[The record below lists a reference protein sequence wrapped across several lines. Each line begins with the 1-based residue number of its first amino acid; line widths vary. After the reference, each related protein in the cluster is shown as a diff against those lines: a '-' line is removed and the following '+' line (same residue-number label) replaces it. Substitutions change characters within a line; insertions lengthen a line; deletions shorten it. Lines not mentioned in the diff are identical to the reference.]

1 MNDTTIGAEARPFE
15 GIKVIDLTHVLAGP
29 FCAYQLAVLGADVI
43 KVEPPGEPDQVRAS
57 GTDTALNRAGMGTNY
72 LGQAANK
79 RSITLDLKKDAGR
92 DVLRRMVAGADV
104 LLENYR
110 SGAMAGLGLGY
121 EDLKAVNPSLVYCS
135 MTGYGQDGPM
145 GPYTAYDGAVQA
157 ASGLMSVSGTP
168 EVTPLKVGAPVV
180 DYASGAM
187 AAFAVASALFQRARS
202 GLGQYIDCSM
212 LDTALLML
220 TSTVTAYLYDGKLLS
235 VPRGNDLPSA
245 NGCCYQTK
253 DGLLMLA
260 ANNHRQH
267 ERLWTALGRPDLA
280 ALSSYEEI
288 AAIEDTMKAEL
299 TRVFLTRAAGEW
311 EETLKRHRSTGGAGA
326 HHPRDPGARTARPPG
341 RALSPLRHRPRRR
354 QPGDRAGGGL
364 QLRPRRPPRR
374 HARRPPSAS
383 TPTRCWANSA
393 TVPDEIE
400 SLRRAGVV

>member
-1 MNDTTIGAEARPFE
+1 MCIRTVTG
-15 GIKVIDLTHVLAGP
+15 GL
-29 FCAYQLAVLGADVI
+29 
-43 KVEPPGEPDQVRAS
+43 
-57 GTDTALNRAGMGTNY
+57 

-79 RSITLDLKKDAGR
+79 RSMTLDLKKDEGR
-92 DVLRRMVAGADV
+92 QVLRRMVAGADV

-110 SGAMAGLGLGY
+110 SGAMAALDLGY

-145 GPYTAYDGAVQA
+145 GQYTAYDGVIQA

-168 EVTPLKVGAPVV
+168 ELTPLKVGAPVV
-180 DYASGAM
+180 DYASGTM

-202 GLGQYIDCSM
+202 GLGQYIDFSM

-267 ERLWTALGRPDLA
+267 ERLWTALERPDLA
-280 ALSSYEEI
+280 AQSSYEEI
-288 AAIEDTMKAEL
+288 EAIEDTMKAEL
-299 TRVFLTRAAGEW
+299 TRVFLTRTAADW
-311 EETLKRHRSTGGAGA
+311 EETLNGIGV
-326 HHPRDPGARTARPPG
+326 P
-341 RALSPLRHRPRRR
+341 
-354 QPGDRAGGGL
+354 
-364 QLRPRRPPRR
+364 
-374 HARRPPSAS
+374 ARRPLRGVRRRCPGKSLLLGLAEENYS
-383 TPTRCWANSA
+383 WHKKERDDPKRSPVLLHLLDLRSHTELNRSPTSDLPRHS
-393 TVPDEIE
+393 P
-400 SLRRAGVV
+400 

>member
-1 MNDTTIGAEARPFE
+1 MNDTVIGPDARPFE
-15 GIKVIDLTHVLAGP
+15 GIKAIDLTHVLAGP

-57 GTDTALNRAGMGTNY
+57 GTDKVLNRAGMGTNY

-79 RSITLDLKKDAGR
+79 RSITLDLKKDEGCQI
-92 DVLRRMVAGADV
+92 LRRMVAGADV

-110 SGAMAGLGLGY
+110 SGAMARLGLGY
-121 EDLKAVNPSLVYCS
+121 EDLKAINPSLVYCS

-145 GPYTAYDGAVQA
+145 GAYTAYDGAIQA

-180 DYASGAM
+180 DYASGSM

-202 GLGQYIDCSM
+202 VFGQYIDCSM

-260 ANNHRQH
+260 AHNHRQH
-267 ERLWTALGRPDLA
+267 ERLWTALGHPDMA
-280 ALSSYEEI
+280 AQSSYEEI
-288 AAIEDTMKAEL
+288 AIIKDTMKTEL
-299 TRVFLTRAAGEW
+299 TRVFLTRTAAEW
-311 EETLKRHRSTGGAGA
+311 EEYLNGIQVPAARVRTIPEILEHEQLDHRGALFHRFETVPGADNPVTVPVAAFSYAHGGPRVDTPPPPLGA
-326 HHPRDPGARTARPPG
+326 HTDEVLGELG
-341 RALSPLRHRPRRR
+341 YGS
-354 QPGDRAGGGL
+354 
-364 QLRPRRPPRR
+364 
-374 HARRPPSAS
+374 
-383 TPTRCWANSA
+383 
-393 TVPDEIE
+393 DEIE
-400 SLRRAGVV
+400 SLRRTGVV